1 MSSRLLLLLLLA
13 SAGAQAAPDRSP
25 SDLALTADGAWA
37 VTANATSDTVSLV
50 DLGAG
55 RVVAEVPVGKRP
67 FAVALSGGR
76 AVVTN
81 LLSDSVSLLEVDPP
95 KLSLLATLPVG
106 DEPRGVAL
114 SRDGSRAYVAL
125 AGEDAVVAIDLEA
138 RKEAA
143 RAASGD
149 EPWHVALA
157 PDGGR
162 LAVSNALSMT
172 LSVHEAATLK
182 RLYTVAMRGHNLR
195 RLAASPDGE
204 WAYVPNIAERGSP
217 TTKDNIDRGWIV
229 GNRFS
234 RVPLREEGPREAI
247 TLDARGKAV
256 GDLDGVAVSPDG
268 NRLAVTAGGTHELIL
283 LGLPL
288 PFVAFGGPG
297 DHIEPALL
305 RDKERFR
312 RVDLGGR
319 PLGVAFTPDGS
330 RVVVANYLSNALQV
344 VDVAT
349 AALSKAIPLGGPA
362 EPSLARR
369 GEAVFYDA
377 GRSFNQWYSCHTCH
391 VEGHTNG
398 ATFDTLNDGKY
409 GNAKKTLSLRG
420 VARTGP
426 WTWHGW
432 QKDLRATLAHSVK
445 TTMQGPEPAAADLDA
460 LAAFV
465 ATLDFAPPAAPAGD
479 AARRGEAVFKAKGC
493 DTCHAGPDYTSDEAY
508 VVGLESR
515 GDAYKGFN
523 PPSLR
528 GVATRN
534 PYLHDGRARTLEEV
548 LQKHHRPS
556 KMGGQ
561 ADPTAQELADLI
573 AFLRSL

>member
-1 MSSRLLLLLLLA
+1 MSARLLVLLLLA
-13 SAGAQAAPDRSP
+13 SAGAQDAPDRSP

-37 VTANATSDTVSLV
+37 VTANATSDSVSLV
-50 DLGAG
+50 DLGG
-55 RVVAEVPVGKRP
+55 GGVVAEVPVGKRP
-67 FAVALSGGR
+67 FAVAVSGKR

-95 KLSLLATLPVG
+95 RLSLLATLPVG

-114 SRDGSRAYVAL
+114 SRDGSRAFVAL
-125 AGEDAVVAIDLEA
+125 AGEDAVVALDLAE
-138 RKEAA
+138 RKPAA
-143 RAASGD
+143 RAATGD

-157 PDGGR
+157 PDGAR

-172 LSVHEAATLK
+172 VSVHEAATLE
-182 RLYTVAMRGHNLR
+182 RRYTVALRGHNLR
-195 RLAASPDGE
+195 RLAVSPDGL

-217 TTKDNIDRGWIV
+217 TTKENIDRGWVV
-229 GNRFS
+229 GNRLS
-234 RVPLREEGPREAI
+234 RVPLREDGPREAM
-247 TLDARGKAV
+247 TLDVRGRAV
-256 GDLDGVAVSPDG
+256 GDPEGVAVSPDG
-268 NRLAVTAGGTHELIL
+268 NRLAVPAGGTHELLL

-297 DHIEPALL
+297 DHVEPALL
-305 RDKERFR
+305 RDRERFR

-319 PLGVAFTPDGS
+319 PVAAAFTPDGAK
-330 RVVVANYLSNALQV
+330 VVVANYLSNSLQV
-344 VDVAT
+344 VDAAT
-349 AALSKAIPLGGPA
+349 AAVSKTIALGGPA

-369 GEAVFYDA
+369 GEALFHDA
-377 GRSFNQWYSCHTCH
+377 RLSFNQWYSCHTCH

-398 ATFDTLNDGKY
+398 ATFDTLNDGRY

-432 QKDLRATLAHSVK
+432 QKDLRTALAHSMK

-465 ATLDFAPPAAPAGD
+465 ATLDFAPPPAPAGE
-479 AARRGEAVFKAKGC
+479 AARRGGAVFKAKGC
-493 DTCHAGPDYTSDEAY
+493 DTCHAGPDYTSDEAFI
-508 VVGLESR
+508 VGLEAP

-528 GVATRN
+528 GAGTRN
-534 PYLHDGRARTLEEV
+534 PYLHDGRARTLDEV
-548 LQKHHRPS
+548 LQKHHRSS
-556 KMGGQ
+556 KMTGQ
-561 ADPTAQELADLI
+561 ADPTAEELADLV